1 MIETRR
7 DGPEKSLLQLRA
19 AGEREEG
26 ELEKAQEKEL
36 CTKPG
41 SRPGLCP
48 PRGQAIKYE
57 YETESTFSLLTI
69 FTLHAWSPNYVFSLP
84 DLQHLK

>member
-1 MIETRR
+1 MKETRR

-48 PRGQAIKYE
+48 PRGQAIKG
-57 YETESTFSLLTI
+57 
-69 FTLHAWSPNYVFSLP
+69 ADPQGWSAEGGEAEEGRLR
-84 DLQHLK
+84 